1 MDIKV
6 FWKRYNLYIAGGLF
20 LIAASALA
28 VLLFSRD
35 DGAEAVEPFP
45 VQEFTEESEET
56 PAEPLDASIF
66 VEVKGAVKH
75 PGVFEVPK
83 DARVKNV
90 LEMAQP
96 DADADLLT
104 VNQSMKLADEMVIY
118 VPKEGETGEFDPAAG
133 FGSATDAE
141 SDTINI
147 NTAGIPEL
155 TTLNGIGEKK
165 AQLIIDHREESGLF
179 MAPEDLMNV
188 PGIGEKTFESLKP
201 YITID

>member
-20 LIAASALA
+20 LVAAAALA
-28 VLLFSRD
+28 FLFFSGD
-35 DGAEAVEPFP
+35 HGAEAVEPFP
-45 VQEFTEESEET
+45 VQDFTEESEEA
-56 PAEPLDASIF
+56 PAEPLDVSIF
-66 VEVKGAVKH
+66 VEVKGAVKY
-75 PGVFEVPK
+75 PGVFEMPK

-96 DADADLLT
+96 DAGADLLT
-104 VNQSMKLADEMVIY
+104 VNQSMKLADEMVVY
-118 VPKEGETGEFDPAAG
+118 VPKKGETGKFDPAAG
-133 FGSATDAE
+133 FGSRTDE
-141 SDTINI
+141 GNDTVNI
-147 NTAGIPEL
+147 NTAGVPEL
-155 TTLNGIGEKK
+155 TSLNGIGEKK
-165 AQLIIDHREESGLF
+165 AQVIIDYREESGLF

>member
-20 LIAASALA
+20 LIAAAALA
-28 VLLFSRD
+28 FLIFSGE
-35 DGAEAVEPFP
+35 DGNETVEPFP
-45 VQEFTEESEET
+45 VQDVIEESEEV
-56 PAEPLDASIF
+56 PAETVDAIIF
-66 VEVKGAVKH
+66 VEVKGAVKY
-75 PGVFEVPK
+75 PGVFEMPK

-96 DADADLLT
+96 DDAADLLT
-104 VNQSMKLADEMVIY
+104 VNQSMKLADEMVVY
-118 VPKEGETGEFDPAAG
+118 VPKKGETGEFNPADG
-133 FGSATDAE
+133 FGSQTDAE
-141 SDTINI
+141 NDTVNI

-155 TTLNGIGEKK
+155 TSLNGIGEKK
-165 AQLIIDHREESGLF
+165 AQLIIDYREESGLF

>member
-20 LIAASALA
+20 LITAAALA
-28 VLLFSRD
+28 FLIFFGD

-45 VQEFTEESEET
+45 VQEVTEESEEAPVET
-56 PAEPLDASIF
+56 LDASIF
-66 VEVKGAVKH
+66 VEVKGAVEY
-75 PGVFEVPK
+75 PGVFEMPK

-96 DADADLLT
+96 DAAADLLT

-118 VPKEGETGEFDPAAG
+118 VPKKGEAGEFDPAAG
-133 FGSATDAE
+133 FGSQADAGD
-141 SDTINI
+141 DTVNI
-147 NTAGIPEL
+147 NTAGVPEL
-155 TTLNGIGEKK
+155 TSLNGIGEKK
-165 AQLIIDHREESGLF
+165 AQLIIDYREESGLF
-179 MAPEDLMNV
+179 MTPEDLMNV
-188 PGIGEKTFESLKP
+188 QGIGEKTFESLKP